1 MKNRLSNGP
10 LRAQSKA
17 KAEYSATFGT
27 RKLSGIC
34 LYPVKCMASAMNQ
47 GGTTDKSI
55 IRPWQRFSSF
65 CQGLFLLYGRYA
77 RRYYH
82 GTAYKTMAPLI
93 PVIINIKNII
103 FA

>member
-65 CQGLFLLYGRYA
+65 CQGLFCFMADMHGGIIMVLLTKRW
-77 RRYYH
+77 RS
-82 GTAYKTMAPLI
+82 L
-93 PVIINIKNII
+93 
-103 FA
+103 FL